1 MKRLLIIFVLV
12 VGVCSALVLLKNEYA
27 CLLLRNSTY
36 GFSPLISGSSK
47 AGTLFMGSS
56 MLRQGLDI
64 YALESKYPDSWIL
77 AYNGNQPVFE
87 NEELLYL
94 ERHHFVPKR
103 VFLDMYAF
111 SVVAPSKV
119 SDDRIFLHTDLRFKM
134 ELWKRLS
141 ANGDMSFSALWQMF
155 VTSNNENLLTWFL
168 HKPLIEK
175 RYHRGGNILEV
186 AGRDSVTILQSPE
199 MEISQLALRE
209 EQVVAIR
216 EIVGFCRQHGIEL
229 AFIETP
235 KYQTMVD
242 SRYLTIMESY
252 GALLDSLQVP
262 YYLAEETAKKMP
274 QGAISENVTVVPFNS
289 SDPKFFLDYIHLS
302 SDGRREYSKAL
313 MESLR

>member
-1 MKRLLIIFVLV
+1 MIIFVLV
-12 VGVCSALVLLKNEYA
+12 VGVCATFVLLKNEYA

-47 AGTLFMGSS
+47 VGTLFLGSS
-56 MLRQGLDI
+56 MFRQGLDI
-64 YALESKYPDSWIL
+64 YALESKFPDSWIL

-94 ERHHFVPKR
+94 ARHNFIPKR

-119 SDDRIFLHTDLRFKM
+119 SDDRIFLHTDLLFKM
-134 ELWKRLS
+134 QLWKKLN
-141 ANGDMSFSALWQMF
+141 ANGDMTLSALWQMF
-155 VTSNNENLLTWFL
+155 VTSNNENLLAWFL

-175 RYHRGGNILEV
+175 RYHRGGNILDV
-186 AGRDSVTILQSPE
+186 AGRDSATILLSPE
-199 MEISQLALRE
+199 MEISQLSLRR

-216 EIVGFCRQHGIEL
+216 EIVDFCRRNDVQL

-235 KYQTMVD
+235 KYQSVVD
-242 SRYLTIMESY
+242 SRYVSIMESY
-252 GALLDSLQVP
+252 GALLDSLHVP
-262 YYLAEETAKKMP
+262 YYLSEETANKLLRETP
-274 QGAISENVTVVPFNS
+274 SENVTVVPFNS
-289 SDPKFFLDYIHLS
+289 SNPKFFLDYIHLS
-302 SDGRREYSKAL
+302 SDGRREYSRSL

>member
-1 MKRLLIIFVLV
+1 MKRLLIIFLLV

-64 YALESKYPDSWIL
+64 YALESKFPDSWIL

-87 NEELLYL
+87 YEELLYL
-94 ERHHFVPKR
+94 ERHHFVPQR

-141 ANGDMSFSALWQMF
+141 ANGDMPLSALWQMF

-199 MEISQLALRE
+199 MDISQLTLRK

-216 EIVGFCRQHGIEL
+216 EIVGFCRQHDIQL

-235 KYQTMVD
+235 KYQRVVD
-242 SRYLTIMESY
+242 SRYLSIMESY

-262 YYLAEETAKKMP
+262 YYLSEETAKKLP
-274 QGAISENVTVVPFNS
+274 QGSISENVTVVPFNS